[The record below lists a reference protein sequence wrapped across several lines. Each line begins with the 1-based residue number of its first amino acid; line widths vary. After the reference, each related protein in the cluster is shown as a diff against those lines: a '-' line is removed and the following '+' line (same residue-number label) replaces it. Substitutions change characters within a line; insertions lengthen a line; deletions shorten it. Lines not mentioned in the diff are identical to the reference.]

1 MVKAALK
8 MQEWEKADFIRED
21 EINRLLEEAKN
32 TGKAEVAAIIEK
44 ARQAQGLTL
53 REVAVLLQTDDEG
66 CSEMFA
72 AAGK

>member
-53 REVAVLLQTDDEG
+53 RKWQF
-66 CSEMFA
+66 FA
-72 AAGK
+72 DG

>member
-1 MVKAALK
+1 

-44 ARQAQGLTL
+44 PGRPGFNAAGSGSS
-53 REVAVLLQTDDEG
+53 LQTDDEELL
-66 CSEMFA
+66 SEMFA